1 MVDIEKKNGESGYE
15 TSDVNAKKIIIVGLT
30 SAIVLALILVGLY
43 QLFIAETEKQVYEAV
58 LKPESIPL
66 RDLRA
71 REEETLNSYKLLDP
85 AKQLYQIPIARAMQ
99 LLAEEA
105 AHQNVAPNRRPD

>member
-1 MVDIEKKNGESGYE
+1 MANAEIKDSKPGYE
-15 TSDVNAKKIIIVGLT
+15 TGDVNVRKIILVGLT

-43 QLFIAETEKQVYEAV
+43 QLFIAETEKQVYESV

-71 REEETLNSYKLLDP
+71 REDETLNSYKLLDP

-99 LLAEEA
+99 LLSEETA
-105 AHQNVAPNRRPD
+105 RQNIAPTRKP

>member
-1 MVDIEKKNGESGYE
+1 MTDIEKKNGESRYE

-43 QLFIAETEKQVYEAV
+43 QLFIAETEKQVYESV

-71 REEETLNSYKLLDP
+71 REEEALNSYKLLDP
-85 AKQLYQIPIARAMQ
+85 GKQQYQIPIARAMQ
-99 LLAEEA
+99 LLSEEA
-105 AHQNVAPNRRPD
+105 ARKNTVPSRRPA

>member
-1 MVDIEKKNGESGYE
+1 MANTEIKDNKPGYE
-15 TSDVNAKKIIIVGLT
+15 TGDVNSKKIIIVGLA

-43 QLFIAETEKQVYEAV
+43 QLFIAETEKQVYESV

-71 REEETLNSYKLLDP
+71 REDETLNSYKLLDP

-99 LLAEEA
+99 LLSEEA
-105 AHQNVAPNRRPD
+105 ARQSIAPTRKP